1 MRAVLLY
8 HADAELDRVLAI
20 AVAVSLGALAAFTVL
35 LIAVAPREPGRSRR
49 AAGIAL
55 ALAGAGI
62 VSYLALWV
70 IPWSDSEYEPP
81 VVWWTLFLL
90 VAAAFL
96 LAPVPAFMAFARKE
110 GWLAGAAIGLGLV
123 LPALLVAGLVAC
135 GITDACFH

>member
-1 MRAVLLY
+1 MRAVFLY

-20 AVAVSLGALAAFTVL
+20 AIAVSLGALAAITVL
-35 LIAVAPREPGRSRR
+35 LIAVAPRKPGHSRR

-62 VSYLALWV
+62 VSYLALGV
-70 IPWSDSEYEPP
+70 IPWSDSEEPP

-96 LAPVPAFMAFARKE
+96 LAPVPAFRRTPARK
-110 GWLAGAAIGLGLV
+110 AG
-123 LPALLVAGLVAC
+123 LPAGQSV
-135 GITDACFH
+135 